1 MACKAP
7 GGKKKKYIY
16 YQCNKCKTSIREDKL
31 VERLI
36 NEINTIMEYDN
47 VIKKHFAPLLKHKVE
62 NTNELLQKE
71 YNSLN
76 DKLIRLKDAYLNHII
91 DIEEYKSDKLDLENK
106 INDVL
111 TKLKEE
117 ENIKKYSF
125 SYEDII
131 IRKDLESIKSFV
143 NPFHSL
149 TFQTEWN
156 KLSIKEKQE
165 LITSYI
171 DSIEVTKENDNI
183 NIEHI
188 NFRSTFIEEY
198 ANLFNKGG
206 INKYQNIIV
215 NGETIS
221 IEISAPMTREEIKRY
236 IKKMQQHYAIDYQEI
251 KKEYISDKQFM
262 LKYNKSCS
270 FNEPFKLIPIVDI
283 KGLNKITHYG
293 IIEVPVLPINIYNI
307 DLK

>member
-1 MACKAP
+1 M
-7 GGKKKKYIY
+7 KKKYIY

-31 VERLI
+31 VEKLI
-36 NEINTIMEYDN
+36 NEINTIIEYDN
-47 VIKKHFAPLLKHKVE
+47 VIKKHFAPLLKHKIE

-76 DKLIRLKDAYLNHII
+76 DKLIRLKEAYLNHII
-91 DIEEYKSDKLDLENK
+91 DIEEYKSDKLDLENRIK
-106 INDVL
+106 DVL

-117 ENIKKYSF
+117 ENIKNYSF
-125 SYEDII
+125 SYDDII

-143 NPFHSL
+143 NPFHNL
-149 TFQTEWN
+149 TFQCEWN

-171 DSIEVTKENDNI
+171 DSIEVTKENDII

-206 INKYQNIIV
+206 INKYQNITI

-221 IEISAPMTREEIKRY
+221 IEISTPMTRDEIKKY
-236 IKKMQQHYAIDYQEI
+236 IMKMQQLCGIDYHEV
-251 KKEYISDKQFM
+251 KKEYINEKQFI
-262 LKYNKSCS
+262 LKYDKGNYFS
-270 FNEPFKLIPIVDI
+270 EPFKLIPIVDI

-293 IIEVPVLPINIYNI
+293 IIEVPVPPINIYNI